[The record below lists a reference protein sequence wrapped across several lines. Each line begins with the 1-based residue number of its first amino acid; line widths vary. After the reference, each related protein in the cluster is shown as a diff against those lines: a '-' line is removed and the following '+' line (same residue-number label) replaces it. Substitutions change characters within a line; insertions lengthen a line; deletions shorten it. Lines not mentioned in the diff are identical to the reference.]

1 MPTSLTLTP
10 RKIYKQDLNLTDN
23 PSAAP
28 VTEYVL
34 GVGNVQLNP
43 LDAVLYS
50 SFGQY
55 ASDAAAAAGGVGVGY
70 FYYNTSASALKV
82 RMS

>member
-10 RKIYKQDLNLTDN
+10 RKIYKEDLALSTS
-23 PSAAP
+23 PSATP
-28 VTEYVL
+28 ISEYVL
-34 GVGNVQLNP
+34 GVGNTPLNP
-43 LDAVLYS
+43 VDAVLYS

-55 ASDAAAAAGGVGVGY
+55 SSDAAAAAGGVGVGY
-70 FYYNTSASALKV
+70 LYYNTSTSKIKV

>member
-10 RKIYKQDLNLTDN
+10 RKIYKEDLALSTS
-23 PSAAP
+23 PSP
-28 VTEYVL
+28 TPISEYVL
-34 GVGNVQLNP
+34 GVGNVPLNP
-43 LDAVLYS
+43 INAVMYS

-55 ASDAAAAAGGVGVGY
+55 ANDAAAAAGGVGVGY
-70 FYYNTSASALKV
+70 LYYNTSASAIKV